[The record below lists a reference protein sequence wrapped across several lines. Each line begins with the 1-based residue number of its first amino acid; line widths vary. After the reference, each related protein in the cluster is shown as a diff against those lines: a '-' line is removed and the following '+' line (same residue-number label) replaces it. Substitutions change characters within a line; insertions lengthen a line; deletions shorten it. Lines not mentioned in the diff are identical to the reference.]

1 MDSYPAK
8 IGWKRVRK
16 SGNKNCLSVPLRS
29 YPKRNRNF
37 QKTSKKI
44 QKIKKYHYGFI
55 SVQNKLEE
63 AEKNR
68 K

>member
-16 SGNKNCLSVPLRS
+16 SENKNYISVPFRS
-29 YPKRNRNF
+29 YPKRHRNF

-44 QKIKKYHYGFI
+44 QKIKKYRYGFI
-55 SVQNKLEE
+55 SIQNRLEE

-68 K
+68 E